1 MALPVLG
8 TTWELDGF
16 SFNTG
21 ADADGF
27 SAIVKTSRGWRDSA
41 PGRPQ
46 LTDRPTSDGSFR
58 SPNYLGP
65 KVIELDGIAQAPTR
79 DARELLSDVLAG
91 LCYGPDDQFQLICH
105 ERTRSL
111 FASVE
116 RQGSNSVVD
125 LPDGFTVTFNLQLVA
140 NDPRKYS
147 LQVKGDSTTLAQADV
162 GGTQWNGP
170 AGLGVEWDGPAV
182 PVTGTVWQNSS
193 STSGFLTI
201 DNDGTAPT
209 PVLFTI
215 TAATSGTTPMPAIT
229 RLDTGEA
236 MIYGGTMVPGDVMTI
251 DTGTGHALLNGN
263 EVGALFTRYQIFE
276 VPKRTAISVQF
287 TASGP
292 ADTAGLLAQWSDAY

>member
-21 ADADGF
+21 ADDDGF
-27 SAIVKTSRGWRDSA
+27 SAIVKTARGWRDGP

-46 LTDRPTSDGSFR
+46 LSERPTSSGSYR

-65 KVIELDGIAQAPTR
+65 KVVELDGIAQAPSR
-79 DARELLSDVLAG
+79 NARELLADVLAG
-91 LCYGPDDQFQLICH
+91 LCFGPDDQFQLICH

-111 FASVE
+111 YAYVE
-116 RQGSNSVVD
+116 RQGAPSITD
-125 LPDGFTVTFNLQLVA
+125 LPDGYTVAFNLQLIA
-140 NDPRKYS
+140 ADPRRFS
-147 LQVKGDSTTLAQADV
+147 LLGKGDSTTLAQADV

-170 AGLGVEWDGPAV
+170 AGLGVEWNGPAV

-193 STSGFLTI
+193 STSGFLTL
-201 DNDGTAPT
+201 DNAGTAPT

-215 TAATSGTTPMPAIT
+215 TAAASGTTPMPTIT

-236 MIYGGTMVPGDVMTI
+236 MIYGGTLVPGDVLTI

-292 ADTAGLLAQWSDAY
+292 ADTAQLLAQWADAY

>member
-21 ADADGF
+21 ADSDGF
-27 SAIVKTSRGWRDSA
+27 SAIVKTTRGWRGGPS
-41 PGRPQ
+41 GRPQ
-46 LTDRPTSDGSFR
+46 LADRPTDHGAYR
-58 SPNYLGP
+58 SPNYLAP
-65 KVIELDGIAQAPTR
+65 RIVELDGIAQALSR
-79 DARELLSDVLAG
+79 DEREVLSDAIAG
-91 LCYGPDDQFQLICH
+91 LCFGPDEQFQLICH

-111 FASVE
+111 FAYVE
-116 RQGSNSVVD
+116 RQAIDVTD
-125 LPDGFTVTFNLQLVA
+125 LPDGYTVTFNLQLVA
-140 NDPRKYS
+140 ADPRKYS
-147 LQVKGDSTTLAQADV
+147 LQIKGDSTTLAQADV

-182 PVTGTVWQNSS
+182 PTTGTVWQNSS

-236 MIYGGTMVPGDVMTI
+236 MIYGGTLVPGDVLTI

-292 ADTAGLLAQWSDAY
+292 ADTAQLLAQWSDAY